1 MKSQTRF
8 HLAITPADTHFEAFH
23 MVSNA
28 GGVKNNKVV
37 LNILKKVMQE
47 NRHCEWYSHMS
58 GDMKVLIVI
67 YF

>member
-8 HLAITPADTHFEAFH
+8 HLAITPADTHFEIFH

-28 GGVKNNKVV
+28 GGVKNNKAV
-37 LNILKKVMQE
+37 LNILKKVMQADVV
-47 NRHCEWYSHMS
+47 NGLVTS